1 VEVTREIEAER
12 KKAGNCGNVEV
23 ANDNGK
29 NFVVAPRR
37 FLNTFFF
44 SSNWTLSEEL
54 QF

>member
-1 VEVTREIEAER
+1 VEVTRETEHKR

-29 NFVVAPRR
+29 NIVVAPKR
-37 FLNTFFF
+37 FLNTFF